1 MITVPTRAIL
11 VAGCVLFVACGVL
24 AGAAAADDHGGADDE
39 WTVGFEGEVDVADN
53 GGGDGGFTC
62 TGMPTDHDCEKGSD
76 FYAGPLTVEYDGYN
90 RGSLDGGS
98 YEFEDRFV
106 VTDEDGQG
114 AVVAVPCEFE
124 DDAPE
129 DNPCPAS
136 ADEYDGSGQDGD
148 GDDDRG
154 DGGDGDGD
162 PDASDDR
169 RDNGDDGGNAN
180 DGDNASDERE
190 EDDDSDDSEAPVD
203 VDADVTVDP
212 PSDGPGL

>member
-11 VAGCVLFVACGVL
+11 VAGCVLFVACGVMV
-24 AGAAAADDHGGADDE
+24 GAAAADNHGGDDE
-39 WTVGFEGEVDVADN
+39 WTVGFDGEVDVADD

-62 TGMPTDHDCEKGSD
+62 TGMPTDHDCDKGSD
-76 FYAGPLTVEYDGYN
+76 FDAGPLTVEYDGYN
-90 RGSLDGGS
+90 RGSLDGGA

-106 VTDEDGQG
+106 VTDGDGQG
-114 AVVAVPCEFE
+114 AVVVAPCEFE

-129 DNPCPAS
+129 DNPCPAT
-136 ADEYDGSGQDGD
+136 ADQYDGD
-148 GDDDRG
+148 GQDDDRG
-154 DGGDGDGD
+154 DGGDGDGE

-169 RDNGDDGGNAN
+169 RDNGDDDGNAN
-180 DGDNASDERE
+180 DGDNASDERDDE
-190 EDDDSDDSEAPVD
+190 DDSDDSEAPVD